1 MIMPLSYLGN
11 TRTFLIQACIDAV
24 ISDSYFEPTQTTLAT
39 PSETVGRPGD
49 ITLRRGSA
57 TATAESTTEARS
69 ELAGGATFL
78 AFLAATVATLTRR
91 TGTTLALLTTQHAA
105 RGSVGA
111 LLLDVG
117 SRDNL
122 SGEMKPFT
130 EVVET
135 L

>member
-1 MIMPLSYLGN
+1 MPLK
-11 TRTFLIQACIDAV
+11 
-24 ISDSYFEPTQTTLAT
+24 TL
-39 PSETVGRPGD
+39 GRPGD

-57 TATAESTTEARS
+57 TATAESTTEVRS
-69 ELAGGATFL
+69 ELAGGATLL
-78 AFLAATVATLTRR
+78 AFLTATVATLTRR
-91 TGTTLALLTTQHAA
+91 TGTTLALLTTHHAT

-122 SGEMKPFT
+122 SGEVKPFA
-130 EVVET
+130 EVVKT